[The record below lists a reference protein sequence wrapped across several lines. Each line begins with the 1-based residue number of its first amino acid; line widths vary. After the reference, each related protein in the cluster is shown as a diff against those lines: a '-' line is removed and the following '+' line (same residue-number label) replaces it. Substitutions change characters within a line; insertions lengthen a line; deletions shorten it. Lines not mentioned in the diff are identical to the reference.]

1 MPDNIEYTDLLCGRS
16 VPTALYKSVH
26 KRALERAPELELGIP
41 YTLKMIC
48 GEPYWARLG
57 TYKTQ
62 AGLVMADLVDKEL
75 VPFLFASERDA
86 KPLWYRLKP

>member
-1 MPDNIEYTDLLCGRS
+1 MNNIVEYTVLLCGRS
-16 VPTALYKSVH
+16 VPTSLYESIHKRVLKRKSV
-26 KRALERAPELELGIP
+26 LELGVP

-48 GEPYWARLG
+48 GEPYWPGLHNQ
-57 TYKTQ
+57 KTN
-62 AGLVMADLVDKEL
+62 AGLVMADLVDREL